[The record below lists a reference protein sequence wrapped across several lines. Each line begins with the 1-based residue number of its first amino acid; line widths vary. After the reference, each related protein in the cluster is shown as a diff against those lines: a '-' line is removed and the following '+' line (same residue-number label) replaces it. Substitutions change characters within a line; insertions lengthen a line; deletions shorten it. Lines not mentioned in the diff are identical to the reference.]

1 MGWFGLIIFA
11 ILFITSVA
19 AWSNTKVI
27 LEEINKIKKHLGVPE
42 EKPFDFRTITD
53 NNEDQENRQE

>member
-19 AWSNTKVI
+19 AWLNTKVI
-27 LEEINKIKKHLGVPE
+27 LEEINNIKKHLGVPE

-53 NNEDQENRQE
+53 NNEDHDNRQE